1 MRIVCQKCSAAY
13 AIDDRLISPKGVRAQ
28 CPRCRNLQLVKRDP
42 SAPASAAPEA
52 APAAAVPPPQ
62 AAPAA
67 PSASADTSGDD
78 SDLFDFGSPPPGL
91 PAFPKEEGLFG
102 PPSKAPAPA
111 QAAAPT
117 PAPAADP
124 LLDFLGPPPSVPE
137 TSSPGPAPST
147 PRRASSPGVA
157 SVAPGAQRRPS
168 SPGLASAANAATATS
183 GCRECGKALTDPF
196 DQALGVCDACRAL
209 AEGSPRSGRAGAPQ
223 FEPPPPA
230 MSTPPAV
237 VPASELRNSRPPS
250 RVYAPPSMP
259 ARSAQ
264 RSGGGRGLLIGG
276 LVAGLLL
283 GGGAG
288 AYYYFFHL
296 KPQQVAT
303 AAQQQPQA
311 PAALPEAV
319 QAVLPR
325 WQLKYLDIS
334 GTSAELVA
342 EGNAQL
348 QKDQRFAYA
357 EAEESFQQALLQDP
371 RNDAAIAGYVQAL
384 ALGRGTGMDDA
395 TFQEARGL
403 IEAAESRA
411 GRTPPLVLAHAN
423 LLLARPRQPQHHDQA
438 RQLAEQAM
446 AEGSNVEKAEANLV
460 LGRVFMSTS
469 MGLAHKHFDTA
480 LELAPDLRRVHYF
493 RALAYESAGQYAQA
507 LEGLK
512 KRLDLDPQHWDS
524 LEATGR
530 MYQELGEV
538 DQARDLYAARLKA
551 QPKDFRAQ
559 LALAALR
566 YQTEASASGAVKDLN
581 ALLKNRAS
589 YPPRDVAEALVH
601 LSIAERL
608 AGSADA
614 SAKAAAEA
622 LQLEPTLSAAHVQL
636 FLVALG
642 KGDAAKAGTHLTAM
656 KGQLDDPALE
666 KVLEGRLL
674 LLQGKHLEAAGR
686 FQEASKLDERRHDAL
701 LLAGVAAA
709 KEKRRDEAFRPLFQA
724 LGSDP
729 LRPAPRPVATL
740 FYVRPEDTLKG
751 AEGAIVALADG
762 EEDVVPRL
770 YEGVLRFH
778 QGEWAAAERLFK
790 QVTSIDED
798 NAGATA
804 YLSLLALQRGNKA
817 AARSLG
823 EQAVAV
829 GRQAAIAHLA
839 HGLALAEANKVEPA
853 KRALRDA
860 LALAPKLLSAEVK
873 LAELEAASDRESARA
888 RLVKV
893 VGLDSTYHT
902 AKRVLFTLDRRG

>member
-42 SAPASAAPEA
+42 SAPAPAAPEA
-52 APAAAVPPPQ
+52 TPAAAPPPQ

-67 PSASADTSGDD
+67 PSASASGDD

-91 PAFPKEEGLFG
+91 PSFPQEDALFG
-102 PPSKAPAPA
+102 PPSKAPAES
-111 QAAAPT
+111 
-117 PAPAADP
+117 PAPAGGGDP

-137 TSSPGPAPST
+137 TSAPVAASPA

-157 SVAPGAQRRPS
+157 SVGSSTSRRPS
-168 SPGLASAANAATATS
+168 SPGVAPAPNTAAATS
-183 GCRECGKALTDPF
+183 GCRECGKALSDPF
-196 DQALGVCDACRAL
+196 DQALGICDTCRAR
-209 AEGSPRSGRAGAPQ
+209 AESLPQSGRPGAPQ
-223 FEPPPPA
+223 IELPPPA
-230 MSTPPAV
+230 LDTPAAPA
-237 VPASELRNSRPPS
+237 ASEKRNNSRPPT
-250 RVYAPPSMP
+250 RAYVPQSMP
-259 ARSAQ
+259 TNAARPS
-264 RSGGGRGLLIGG
+264 SGRGALIGG
-276 LVAGLLL
+276 IAAVVLLAG
-283 GGGAG
+283 GGGA
-288 AYYYFFHL
+288 YYFLQH
-296 KPQQVAT
+296 KPQQ
-303 AAQQQPQA
+303 AASTTQQPVGPA
-311 PAALPEAV
+311 PLPDAV

-348 QKDQRFAYA
+348 QKDQRFAYS
-357 EAEESFQQALLQDP
+357 EAEEAFQQALLQDP
-371 RNDAAIAGYVQAL
+371 RNDAAISGYVQAL
-384 ALGRGTGMDDA
+384 ALGRGTTLDDA
-395 TFQEARGL
+395 TFEEARGL
-403 IEAAESRA
+403 IEAAESRS

-423 LLLARPRQPQHHDQA
+423 LLLARPRQPQNLDKA
-438 RQLAEQAM
+438 RQLAEVAVN
-446 AEGSNVEKAEANLV
+446 EGSDTEKAEGHLV
-460 LGRVFMSTS
+460 LGRAFLSTS
-469 MGLAHKHFDTA
+469 MGLANQHFDSA
-480 LELAPDLRRVHYF
+480 LQLAPNLRRVDYF
-493 RALAYESAGQYAQA
+493 RALAYESAGEYAQA
-507 LEGLK
+507 LEVLK
-512 KRLDLDPQHWDS
+512 KRLDQDPGHWDS

-538 DQARDLYAARLKA
+538 GQARGLYEARLKA

-601 LSIAERL
+601 LAIAERM
-608 AGSADA
+608 AGNADA
-614 SAKAAAEA
+614 SAKAATEA
-622 LQLEPTLSAAHVQL
+622 LSLDKELSAAHVQL
-636 FLVALG
+636 FLVAMA
-642 KGDAAKAGTHLTAM
+642 KGDAAKAGTQLAAV
-656 KGQLDDPALE
+656 KGQFEDPALE

-674 LLQGKHLEAAGR
+674 MLQGKNLEALGL
-686 FQEASKLDERRHDAL
+686 FQEAVKLDERRHDAL
-701 LLAGVAAA
+701 LLSGVAAA

-740 FYVRPEDTLKG
+740 FYVRPEDTLRG

-778 QGEWAAAERLFK
+778 QGDLPAAERLFK

-798 NAGATA
+798 NAGATS
-804 YLSLLALQRGNKA
+804 YLSLIALHRGNKA
-817 AARSLG
+817 LARTLG
-823 EQAVAV
+823 EQAVAA
-829 GRQAAIAHLA
+829 GRQTPIAHLVF
-839 HGLALAEANKVEPA
+839 GLALAEVNKVEPA

-860 LALAPKLLSAEVK
+860 LTLSPKLLAAEVK
-873 LAELEAASDRESARA
+873 LAELEAPSDKDSARA

-893 VGLDSTYHT
+893 VGLDPTYHT
-902 AKRVLFTLDRRG
+902 AKRVLFMLDKRG